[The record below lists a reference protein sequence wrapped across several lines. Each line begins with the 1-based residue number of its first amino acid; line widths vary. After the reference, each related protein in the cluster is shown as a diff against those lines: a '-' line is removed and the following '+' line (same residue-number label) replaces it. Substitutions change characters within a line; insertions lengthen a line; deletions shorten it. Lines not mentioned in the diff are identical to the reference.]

1 MLQAIVLAG
10 AYRTPNERTNEWKT
24 ELMTP
29 HLQSRELSIIY
40 IIENEEIPSLI
51 SLCGKIDV
59 DVDRRKKHNLENN
72 EIGGV
77 RRAE

>member
-1 MLQAIVLAG
+1 
-10 AYRTPNERTNEWKT
+10 
-24 ELMTP
+24 MTP